1 MTTPTFADVQ
11 AILNT
16 IANCKVDDVRFGIY
30 GRHDTQG
37 RYSWETEQ
45 DLVNSIAH
53 FPTMGG
59 DIPLFSKVD
68 YRGMTD
74 TQLVQHC
81 RFLQMI
87 SPAGSGPM
95 PRVAPGSGRRKAT
108 EAELVTIRGWIRTL
122 NLAPLVS

>member
-11 AILNT
+11 NILNT
-16 IANCKVDDVRFGIY
+16 IANCKVEDARFGIY
-30 GRHDTQG
+30 GRHDTRG
-37 RYSWETEQ
+37 RYSWETEK

-68 YRGMTD
+68 YRGMSD
-74 TQLVQHC
+74 QELLDNC
-81 RFLQMI
+81 RFLKMI
-87 SPAGSGPM
+87 SPAGSAPM

-108 EAELVTIRGWIRTL
+108 EAELATIRGWIRTL
-122 NLAPLVS
+122 NLSVPVS